1 MILPNE
7 LFLIRHGESL
17 ANCARRDAEVNNSP
31 IICFDGREADVP
43 LSDFGKSQCEK
54 TGKWLCNFSK
64 QPNLIISSPFERT
77 TQTTKLI
84 AKNAGY
90 ESTEVLYDER
100 LRERELGIF
109 DRLTKK
115 GAMEK
120 FPEECEKRERLGKFY
135 YRPIGGESWADVAL
149 RVRSFL
155 NDFSSII
162 ENKTSIIVTHE
173 VVIRLFR
180 YVLEDLSET
189 EILEIDRICDVENC
203 AITSYITENGKLKLN
218 LNNFLPK

>member
-1 MILPNE
+1 MILPKE

-17 ANCARRDAEVNNSP
+17 ANCARRDAELSNSP
-31 IICFDGREADVP
+31 IICFDGREVDVP
-43 LSDFGKSQCEK
+43 LSDFGKLQCEK
-54 TGKWLCNFSK
+54 TGIWLSEFSK
-64 QPNLIISSPFERT
+64 QPDLIISSPFERT
-77 TQTTKLI
+77 RQTVNLITKNDGFVATQVI
-84 AKNAGY
+84 
-90 ESTEVLYDER
+90 YDGR

-120 FPEECEKRERLGKFY
+120 FPEECEKREKLGKFY

-155 NDFSSII
+155 SAFSSII
-162 ENKTSIIVTHE
+162 ENKKVIIVTHE

-180 YVLEDLSET
+180 YVLEGLSES

-203 AITSYITENGKLKLN
+203 GITSYITENGKLKLN